1 LSGIF
6 QGANPDLSAG
16 KETSAP
22 IINPIPV
29 NKKGGMLESRVASE
43 ARDAHKT
50 IAPRVKRS
58 AFIPKVY
65 GTKPKGKINE
75 KSQKTKSFFEKTPLT
90 HQCLQGLVFISF
102 LGENGRTRRSDRT
115 CPKF

>member
-1 LSGIF
+1 
-6 QGANPDLSAG
+6 
-16 KETSAP
+16 
-22 IINPIPV
+22 
-29 NKKGGMLESRVASE
+29 MLESSVASE
-43 ARDAHKT
+43 ANEAHKK

-65 GTKPKGKINE
+65 GTKLEGRKNYESPKNK
-75 KSQKTKSFFEKTPLT
+75 KFFQKTPLT